1 VFAVLDTV
9 LRLEQVGKK
18 YGRKIAVQNISFSVR
33 RGEIVGLVGPNGAG
47 KTTLMRII
55 VGLLRHYEGRVFLN
69 ERPVKTGDRQS
80 AGKIGCMIETPG
92 FYPYLSGYENLKFL
106 SAFSGR
112 VPDEKILETARKL
125 GLAKVLHQKVRQYSL
140 GMRQRLA
147 IALAVLHQPSLLVL
161 DEPANGLDP
170 AGILEMRDYL
180 RELADKSNI
189 AILISS
195 HHLSEIER
203 ICDRVAIL
211 NRGAMVKWLDMKQ
224 DNEKTCVYV
233 FETNRAAELAARL
246 RQNGVTVLGTEAG
259 AVLVQTKRE
268 SVAAV
273 IRTAAAT
280 GIDFTAVYE
289 RKETLEQEFLEAVG
303 GVSIE

>member
-1 VFAVLDTV
+1 MDTV
-9 LRLEQVGKK
+9 LRLEQVSKQ
-18 YGRKIAVQNISFSVR
+18 YGRKIAVQNVSFSVR

-69 ERPVKTGDRQS
+69 ERPVKAGDRQA

-106 SAFSGR
+106 SAYSGY

-125 GLAKVLHQKVRQYSL
+125 GLAKVIHQKVRQYSL

-147 IALAVLHQPSLLVL
+147 IALAVLHQPPLLVL

-180 RELADKSNI
+180 RELADRSNT

-211 NRGAMVKWLDMKQ
+211 NRGALVKWLDMKQ
-224 DNEKTCVYV
+224 GDEKTCIYV
-233 FETNRAAELAARL
+233 FETNRATELAARL
-246 RQNGVTVLGTEAG
+246 RQNGAAVLGTEAG
-259 AVLVQTKRE
+259 AVLVQTNRE
-268 SVAAV
+268 AVAAL

-289 RKETLEQEFLEAVG
+289 RKETLEREFLEAVG